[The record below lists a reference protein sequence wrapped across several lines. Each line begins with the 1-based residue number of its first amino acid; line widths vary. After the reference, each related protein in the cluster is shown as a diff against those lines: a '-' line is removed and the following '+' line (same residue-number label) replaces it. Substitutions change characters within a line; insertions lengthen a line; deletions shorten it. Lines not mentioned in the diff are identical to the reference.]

1 MAKELSASGVL
12 ACDNNPGELDSP
24 AVTKTITIRRTV
36 TRVCEVITDLNFTV
50 PTQLPAPEVPEADGE
65 ILDLRNFNGDATVI
79 IRKWAFLEEGQKG
92 WLECLSTLKDG
103 TAYTLQL
110 MDGEPITA
118 NEVENG
124 ISRVLLREELEKL
137 LHDSPLTIVFK
148 TAVDACC
155 EEGPV
160 VVFPELELIYRQK
173 FRDLTTFTDNDWN
186 GWERGE
192 AAYRDVD
199 LINAHSGGNYFLVH
213 DASDTRP
220 GTLLTKEYDEFVVG
234 VVYEFSVMVR
244 RRNLLIPVPTL
255 SLHASDGTT
264 TIDVTDPVSFPTTTR
279 FEPLRGTFIST
290 ARSMTLS
297 VYTHQFV
304 GPGGNGDDYDIDD
317 LLVQGA

>member
-12 ACDNNPGELDSP
+12 SCDNNPGELDSP
-24 AVTKTITIRRTV
+24 VVTKTITIRRTV

-50 PTQLPAPEVPEADGE
+50 PTHLPAPEVPEADGE

-79 IRKWAFLEEGQKG
+79 IRKWAFMEAGQKG
-92 WLECLSTLKDG
+92 WLECLGTLKDG

-160 VVFPELELIYRQK
+160 VVFPELKLNVRMY
-173 FRDLTTFTDNDWN
+173 FYRDLTDFNDQTLGRWTIGSGAPDPRDITIQHLAVGADGNPGYCLRNFTYSQANVGPILQRAFDDLESGYTYRFSVYARRYSAQHNTPKLSLRKDDVDETPVLELVDLEWHTLSFTFVAGAAPVVLDIYSHEASGHGNDW
-186 GWERGE
+186 
-192 AAYRDVD
+192 
-199 LINAHSGGNYFLVH
+199 
-213 DASDTRP
+213 
-220 GTLLTKEYDEFVVG
+220 FV
-234 VVYEFSVMVR
+234 
-244 RRNLLIPVPTL
+244 
-255 SLHASDGTT
+255 
-264 TIDVTDPVSFPTTTR
+264 
-279 FEPLRGTFIST
+279 
-290 ARSMTLS
+290 
-297 VYTHQFV
+297 
-304 GPGGNGDDYDIDD
+304 DD
-317 LLVQGA
+317 LLVESV